1 MKVRKSRHL
10 VQRSEIGLVQGGNLK
25 LACCVGGSPSVS
37 VVHVDGRC
45 IRGVVQVEDV
55 QLCAWAKAYD
65 SHQQSQV
72 FLHRGGIISNSSDR
86 KASSLVDR
94 TCRYSI
100 FFSSACRCASA
111 RSRVAIR

>member
-10 VQRSEIGLVQGGNLK
+10 VQRSELGLVQGGNLK

-55 QLCAWAKAYD
+55 QVEGRCTWRRCKWRRAASGRELRA
-65 SHQQSQV
+65 SQ
-72 FLHRGGIISNSSDR
+72 
-86 KASSLVDR
+86 
-94 TCRYSI
+94 
-100 FFSSACRCASA
+100 
-111 RSRVAIR
+111 